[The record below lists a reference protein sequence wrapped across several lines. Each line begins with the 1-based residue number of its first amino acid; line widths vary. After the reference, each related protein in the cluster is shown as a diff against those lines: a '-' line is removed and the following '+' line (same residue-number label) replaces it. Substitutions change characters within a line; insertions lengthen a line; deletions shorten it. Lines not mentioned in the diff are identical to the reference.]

1 MSDKTDKNIKKTW
14 DSIKSEK
21 GSSTKEKLEKLVNLN
36 LKQDKIIKKKQTQI
50 KEAFSGEPVIIR
62 DFSYPITSQFG
73 KIELSQWFTI
83 SSKSVAIISGDNDF
97 LNLDP
102 MKFLY
107 FDTETTGISG
117 GTGTIPFML
126 GFGFFEN
133 DSFKIRIFVL
143 NDLYREEKFLEEID
157 EFLESHNFSATVT
170 YNGKCFDFPLM
181 ETRYI
186 LYRKRFSLLKIP
198 HLDFLFPARTIWK
211 NTFESRK
218 LGYLGDVLLGISR
231 DEDIDGSQ
239 IPALYFNYLRNN
251 RFFLIEKV
259 IGHNALDLV
268 GLSSLLLLGLRY
280 VEDISHTN
288 DEGEIFGVAILYEKY
303 GDLEKANK
311 LYEVLKESASRKD
324 IISNSIKRLSAIKK
338 KKKLYIEAAELW
350 KILSNYSDHT
360 AYKELSIY
368 YEHREKNYFKA
379 IEFVERGLEKIDLT
393 KTQRK
398 DMEKRLKRLQRKIKA
413 LEIEY

>member
-21 GSSTKEKLEKLVNLN
+21 GFSTKEKLEKLVNLN

-50 KEAFSGEPVIIR
+50 KESFLDEPVILR

-83 SSKSVAIISGDNDF
+83 SSKLVATISGDNDF

-133 DSFKIRIFVL
+133 DSFKIKIFIL

-186 LYRKRFSLLKIP
+186 LYRKRFPLLKIP

-259 IGHNALDLV
+259 IEHNALDLV

-311 LYEVLKESASRKD
+311 LYEVLKESALRKD

-360 AYKELSIY
+360 AYKELSIH
-368 YEHREKNYFKA
+368 YEHREKDYFKA

-393 KTQRK
+393 KTQKK

>member
-1 MSDKTDKNIKKTW
+1 
-14 DSIKSEK
+14 
-21 GSSTKEKLEKLVNLN
+21 
-36 LKQDKIIKKKQTQI
+36 
-50 KEAFSGEPVIIR
+50 
-62 DFSYPITSQFG
+62 
-73 KIELSQWFTI
+73 
-83 SSKSVAIISGDNDF
+83 
-97 LNLDP
+97 

-133 DSFKIRIFVL
+133 DSFRIKIFVL

-157 EFLESHNFSATVT
+157 EFLENHNFSATVT

-218 LGYLGDVLLGISR
+218 LGYLGDILLGISR

-251 RFFLIEKV
+251 SFFLIEKV
-259 IGHNALDLV
+259 IEHNALDLV

-280 VEDISHTN
+280 VEDISFTN
-288 DEGEIFGVAILYEKY
+288 DEGEIFGVAIFYEKY

-311 LYEVLKESASRKD
+311 LYEVLKESALRKD
-324 IISNSIKRLSAIKK
+324 IISNSIKRLSSIKK

-350 KILSNYSDHT
+350 KILSNYGDHT

-393 KTQRK
+393 KTQK
-398 DMEKRLKRLQRKIKA
+398 IDMEKRLKRLQRKIKA

>member
-1 MSDKTDKNIKKTW
+1 
-14 DSIKSEK
+14 
-21 GSSTKEKLEKLVNLN
+21 LVNLN

-50 KEAFSGEPVIIR
+50 KETFSDEPVIIR
-62 DFSYPITSQFG
+62 DFFYPITSQFG

-133 DSFKIRIFVL
+133 DFFKIKIFVL
-143 NDLYREEKFLEEID
+143 NDLYKEEKFLEEID

-259 IGHNALDLV
+259 IEHNALDLV

-280 VEDISHTN
+280 VEDISFTN
-288 DEGEIFGVAILYEKY
+288 DEGEIFGVAIFYEKY

-311 LYEVLKESASRKD
+311 LYEVLKDSASRKD

-393 KTQRK
+393 KTQKR

>member
-21 GSSTKEKLEKLVNLN
+21 GFSTKEKLEKLVNLN

-50 KEAFSGEPVIIR
+50 KETFSDEPVIIR
-62 DFSYPITSQFG
+62 DFFYPITSQFG

-133 DSFKIRIFVL
+133 DFFKIKIFVL
-143 NDLYREEKFLEEID
+143 NDLYKEEKFLEEID

-259 IGHNALDLV
+259 IEHNALDLV

-280 VEDISHTN
+280 VEDISFTN
-288 DEGEIFGVAILYEKY
+288 DEGEIFGVAIFYEKY

-311 LYEVLKESASRKD
+311 LYEVLKDSASRKD

-393 KTQRK
+393 KTQKR